1 MNRPR
6 SVFRTVVAPVIVA
19 IAVIP
24 TLAIAVWETL
34 HGHGAASYSNVY
46 GLTIPFVSVLILVLV
61 LVLALAVAYIA
72 RIVYFRCNQR
82 DDGAKIHKIA
92 SSVNSGEA
100 TNEQLRPDG
109 SARLGNPLERQLP
122 LE

>member
-46 GLTIPFVSVLILVLV
+46 GLAIPFVSVLILVFV

-72 RIVYFRCNQR
+72 RIVYFRRNQR
-82 DDGAKIHKIA
+82 DDEAKIHKIA
-92 SSVNSGEA
+92 SSVNSGEVK
-100 TNEQLRPDG
+100 
-109 SARLGNPLERQLP
+109 
-122 LE
+122 